1 MMEFRFEG
9 SEIRARQSQ
18 GVRAE
23 LIDVVIDLD
32 GFGSP
37 LGVEVLGLLYRY
49 PLMARH
55 LQALTAEG
63 IPMSVDEDADA
74 IYLRV
79 AEGRSLDQVTRLAAI
94 AVGPDDALLGMH
106 VRLEV

>member
-1 MMEFRFEG
+1 MEVRLEG
-9 SEIRARQSQ
+9 SEIRARQSH

-32 GFGSP
+32 GFGLP

-55 LQALTAEG
+55 LRALAAEG
-63 IPMSVDEDADA
+63 IPMTVDEDADA

-94 AVGPDDALLGMH
+94 AIGPGDAFLGMH
-106 VRLEV
+106 VRVDA